1 MKKAFLIGNPNVGK
15 TAVLNILSGS
25 SFSVGNWAGVTV
37 SRQEGVLN
45 LSSGKI
51 HLLDLPGLYSLSP
64 CSQDEGISAQ
74 EIFSHDADV
83 FLNIIDVNNLHQN
96 IMLSAELGE
105 LGVPV
110 IGLLNFYDEFSQ
122 SQELDIQA
130 LEEALGY
137 PLIAFSARTGQGVEQ
152 LKTLLDETKDFSVWK
167 SKHRIVTQPAYQ
179 KLPEIFLQASER
191 YGFAH
196 FASKLDPVAVLSQLS
211 VKNPTVM
218 QKLHLTEKD
227 IDVVLLSHGNDI
239 PDFIQD
245 IIDKKEYVVQ
255 SAKVVLKPGKKSKS
269 SQARAADSILL
280 HPIIGMVSFFTIMLI
295 LFTMVFN
302 LANPFIDFIDWLV
315 GEKFAAYASEFLGDT
330 HPAFQSFIVDGLIGG
345 IGSILTFV
353 PLIFILYIFLAVLEE
368 SGYLARIAVLL
379 EYPLSKIG
387 LSGKAFFPMMLGF
400 GCNVPAIYG
409 ARVLETPELRRLTAL
424 LAPLMSCGARLTVF
438 ALFVSAFFRGNASLI
453 LMSMYLIGIVI
464 AVVLSYVFSRFTLF
478 SSDNS
483 CFVMVL
489 PPYRVPNSTVV
500 FRNAAKHAGSYIQK
514 AGGIILGL
522 LMVIWALSYFPN
534 DGDIHESYLAK
545 AGRVI
550 QPVFVPL
557 GFGERW
563 EPVVSIIPSLIAKEA
578 VVGFL
583 GQVLVAEDSEN
594 EGELQAQFLLG
605 EELHEIG
612 REFFATIR
620 KAAVGFFTWNVA
632 DLFAPP
638 DEEELEAEG
647 GAGIVNRLRNI
658 WGDDPLAPVKAYSFM
673 LFILLTVPCVA
684 CIGALKQEL
693 DRKSFWITLALYV
706 FLPYVVALCYYQI
719 ARFVS

>member
-45 LSSGKI
+45 LSGGKI

-74 EIFSHDADV
+74 EIFSSNADV

-122 SQELDIQA
+122 SQELDIKT
-130 LEEALGY
+130 LEEVLGY

-152 LKTLLDETKDFSVWK
+152 LKILLDETKDFSVWK
-167 SKHRIVTQPAYQ
+167 SKNRIVTQSAYQ
-179 KLPEIFLQASER
+179 KLPEIFSRAFER
-191 YGFAH
+191 YGLAR
-196 FASKLDPVAVLSQLS
+196 FASALDPIAVLAQLS
-211 VKNPTVM
+211 VKNSVVM

-227 IDVVLLSHGNDI
+227 VDAVLLSHGNDV

-255 SAKVVLKPGKKSKS
+255 SAKVVLKPGKKSKF

-280 HPIIGMVSFFTIMLI
+280 HPIFGMVSFFAIMLI

-315 GEKFAAYASEFLGDT
+315 GEKFATYASEFLGDT

-453 LMSMYLIGIVI
+453 LMSMYLVGIVI
-464 AVVLSYVFSRFTLF
+464 AVILSYIFSRFTLF
-478 SSDNS
+478 SSDNN

-489 PPYRVPNSTVV
+489 PPYRVPNGKVV

-583 GQVLVAEDSEN
+583 GQVLVAEDDNSDDEP
-594 EGELQAQFLLG
+594 QAQFLLG
-605 EELHEIG
+605 EELREIG
-612 REFFATIR
+612 HEFFVTVQ

-632 DLFAPP
+632 DLFTPP

-693 DRKSFWITLALYV
+693 DRKSFWITLTLYI

-719 ARFVS
+719 ARFVG

>member
-179 KLPEIFLQASER
+179 KLPEIFLQASEH

-594 EGELQAQFLLG
+594 EDELQAQFLLG